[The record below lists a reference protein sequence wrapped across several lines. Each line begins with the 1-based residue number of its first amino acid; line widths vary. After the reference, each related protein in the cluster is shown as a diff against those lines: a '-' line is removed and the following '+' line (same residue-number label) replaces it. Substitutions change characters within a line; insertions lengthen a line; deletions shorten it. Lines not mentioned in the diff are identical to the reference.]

1 MFICVIKRST
11 ILIILTCLFVTAI
24 ILDIGKTQLVD
35 RIMIHNEVQTLVL
48 DAGHGGFDGGAV
60 GISGTTEQDIN
71 LSIAQRTEI
80 LANFFG
86 IPTQMTR
93 SNCEALDYDPEKTIR
108 QNKIADI
115 RARAGIIEAASNPV
129 LISIHLNKFQDSQY
143 NGAQV
148 FYSRNHAESEILAT
162 ALQDNLR
169 TGLNPNNQRKEKAAS
184 DAIYLMKNST
194 CPAVIVECGFLSNPQ
209 EEKLL
214 GQDAY
219 HKRIA
224 TCIINGYL
232 IYQGQKEIR
241 T

>member
-1 MFICVIKRST
+1 MFFYVIKRST
-11 ILIILTCLFVTAI
+11 ILIILTCFLVTAI
-24 ILDIGKTQLVD
+24 MLDVGKTKLVD
-35 RIMIHNEVQTLVL
+35 HIMLRHQSQTLVL

-71 LSIAQRTEI
+71 LSIAQKTEA
-80 LANFFG
+80 LANFLG

-93 SNCEALDYDPEKTIR
+93 SDSEALDYDPEKTIR

-115 RARAGIIEAASNPV
+115 KARERVVEKTPDPI

-143 NGAQV
+143 SGAQV
-148 FYSRNHAESEILAT
+148 FYSRNHADSQVLAN
-162 ALQDNLR
+162 ALQDSLR
-169 TGLNPNNQRKEKAAS
+169 TGLDPENQRKEKAAS
-184 DAIYLMKNST
+184 QAIYLMKNST
-194 CPAVIVECGFLSNPQ
+194 CPAVIVECGFLSNPA

-214 GQDAY
+214 GQEMY

-224 TCIINGYL
+224 VCILNGYL
-232 IYQGQKEIR
+232 AYQGQKEIL

>member
-1 MFICVIKRST
+1 MFFCVIKRST

-35 RIMIHNEVQTLVL
+35 RIMIRNEVQTLVL

-93 SNCEALDYDPEKTIR
+93 SNSEALDYNPEKTIR

-115 RARAGIIEAASNPV
+115 RAREGIIEAASNPV
-129 LISIHLNKFQDSQY
+129 LISIHLNKFQNSQY
-143 NGAQV
+143 SGAQV
-148 FYSRNHAESEILAT
+148 FYSHNHSDSQILANS
-162 ALQDNLR
+162 LQRNLCI
-169 TGLNPNNQRKEKAAS
+169 GLNPNNKRKEKIAS
-184 DAIYLMKNST
+184 DAIYLMKNLT

-219 HKRIA
+219 HKQVA
-224 TCIINGYL
+224 VCILNGYL
-232 IYQGQKEIR
+232 IYQEQKEIK